1 MTANITNL
9 PSLVASDISYELG
22 DGTQLIK
29 NISFNVNVGEIVAIV
44 GPNGAGKTTLIR
56 MIAGL
61 TAPTTGS
68 ILLDGVVVD
77 QMSFADRAKQIA
89 YLGQSENVDGR
100 LTVSQYIGLG
110 LLPHGR
116 LFAGNL
122 SAEFSANAL
131 NAVGLD
137 KFADRRMDQL
147 SGGEMQKAKIARAIC
162 QRPKLLVLDEPT
174 NHLDPH
180 ARGELLGLIAQMGI
194 TIVAALHDLTLI
206 EAFADKTAMIA
217 NGRLLTFG
225 NSVDA
230 LSSEQVR
237 DVFGVDLHRLSH
249 PHQDRLITTLDIPVS
264 KNFDG
269 KKSGSAIQQSNL
281 IESIEQ

>member
-1 MTANITNL
+1 MTASFANR
-9 PSLVASDISYELG
+9 PSLVASDISYELS
-22 DGTQLIK
+22 DGTQLIR
-29 NISFNVNVGEIVAIV
+29 NISLDVNAGDIVAIV

-68 ILLDGVVVD
+68 ILLDGIAVD

-89 YLGQSENVDGR
+89 YLGQSDNVDGR

-122 SAEFSANAL
+122 SAELSKDAL
-131 NAVGLD
+131 SAVGLD

-230 LSSEQVR
+230 LSTDQVL

-249 PHQDRLITTLDIPVS
+249 PHQDRLIPTLDIPISKTLNARAAGSVS
-264 KNFDG
+264 
-269 KKSGSAIQQSNL
+269 QH
-281 IESIEQ
+281 